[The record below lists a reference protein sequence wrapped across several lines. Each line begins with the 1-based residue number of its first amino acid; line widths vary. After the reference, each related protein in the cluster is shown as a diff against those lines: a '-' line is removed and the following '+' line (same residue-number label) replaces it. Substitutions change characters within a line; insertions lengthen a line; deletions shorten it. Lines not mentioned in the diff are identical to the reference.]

1 MELTDRVAVVT
12 GASRGIGFAVAH
24 ALGREGCRLAIC
36 SRTRDELEGAAER
49 LAGSGSEVLA
59 MPADV
64 AVEEDVERLA
74 QRVREEMGGADI
86 LVNNAG
92 ITRFGAIDELTARDL
107 DEVLATNVR
116 GPFLCARAF
125 LPGMLERE
133 DGVIVNIAS
142 LAGKNFFAG
151 GAAYVASKHALVGLS
166 KSMMLDLRSR
176 GVRVLT
182 VLPGSVDT
190 AFFDTQDRFD
200 PDRDRILRPETVAEA
215 VVEAVRLSDR
225 GTVSEIEV
233 RPVNP

>member
-12 GASRGIGFAVAH
+12 GASRGIGFSVAH

-36 SRTRDELEGAAER
+36 SRSRGELEASAER

-64 AVEEDVERLA
+64 AVEEDVERFA
-74 QRVREEMGGADI
+74 RRVREEMGGADI

-92 ITRFGAIDELTARDL
+92 IARFGPIDELTAADL
-107 DEVLATNVR
+107 DAVMATNVR

-125 LPGMLERE
+125 LPEMVQRE

-151 GAAYVASKHALVGLS
+151 GAVYVASKHALVGLS
-166 KSMMLDLRSR
+166 KSMMLDLRAR

-190 AFFDTQDRFD
+190 AFFDAQDHFD
-200 PDRDRILRPETVAEA
+200 PDRDRILRPEAVADA

>member
-1 MELTDRVAVVT
+1 
-12 GASRGIGFAVAH
+12 VAH

-36 SRTRDELEGAAER
+36 SRSRGELEAAAER

-64 AVEEDVERLA
+64 ASEEDVERFA
-74 QRVREEMGGADI
+74 RRVREEMGGADL

-92 ITRFGAIDELTARDL
+92 IARFGAIDELTAADL
-107 DEVLATNVR
+107 DAVMATNVR
-116 GPFLCARAF
+116 GPFLCTRAF
-125 LPGMLERE
+125 LPEMLERE

-166 KSMMLDLRSR
+166 KSMMLDLRAR

-190 AFFDTQDRFD
+190 AFFDAQDHFD
-200 PDRDRILRPETVAEA
+200 PDRARILEPEAVADA